1 MLAYF
6 EKWSDKVDVLSLR
19 ERILILIAVLAVV
32 YLIVYITLL
41 GAVLDRQ
48 QLLKKQI
55 RADARQSVSMRQQIQ
70 AILSNPSLDPD
81 SDNRKKLAELKEK
94 QALASASL
102 ADMHRQLVSPDK
114 MAGLLKDVL
123 KKNQQLKLIALKTLA
138 PVEINPQSKAVNGPR
153 AIDSKSSEAKVSLYR
168 HGMELKVQ
176 GRYLDLLSYLH
187 TLETLPWHMLWGRI
201 SLVADKYP
209 QSTLTITIY
218 TLSLN
223 ETWLSL

>member
-153 AIDSKSSEAKVSLYR
+153 AIDSKSSEAKVSLYL